1 MIVKQFKQADKEVLI
16 TQNDDGTYN
25 AIKLIKGEES
35 EFHSPRMDLDSALIL
50 FNVWLKQEPMYEDNC
65 ND

>member
-1 MIVKQFKQADKEVLI
+1 MIVKQFKQGDTEVLV

-25 AIKLIKGEES
+25 AIKMIKGEEA
-35 EFHSPRMDLDSALIL
+35 EFHHPRMDLDSALIL
-50 FNVWLKQEPMYEDNC
+50 FSVWLKQEPMYEDNC